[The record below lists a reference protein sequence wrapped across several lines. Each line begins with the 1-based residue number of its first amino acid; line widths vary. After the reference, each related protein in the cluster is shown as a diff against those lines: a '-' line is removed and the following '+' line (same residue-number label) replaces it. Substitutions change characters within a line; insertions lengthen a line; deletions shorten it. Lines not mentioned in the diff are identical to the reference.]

1 VDLTDQIEAGNHTVY
16 VGIIEDGVDDDEA
29 RYFDMPVTVVVKE
42 DVVAGRILITLESQM
57 TPFGPGESKEL
68 GFRVDNQNNIP
79 LTVLVSLDEP
89 SGWENGAVSVNSFQ
103 QAGSTLLVTVD
114 AYSNEKFT
122 VDLTAPTTVKNN
134 DRAEL
139 TIIVEPY
146 DEEVPYGVDFK
157 QQTKFEFAT
166 SCTEVA
172 CLTNELLDPEPST
185 IGLIGMLVAIVLY
198 ATYRR
203 GATRTLAA
211 TMPLKELTLPEE
223 VEVGPEMAASE
234 LDLPPAVTAGDD
246 DLELLDELSDL

>member
-1 VDLTDQIEAGNHTVY
+1 
-16 VGIIEDGVDDDEA
+16 
-29 RYFDMPVTVVVKE
+29 MTVVVKE
-42 DVVAGRILITLESQM
+42 DVVAGRLLITLESQM
-57 TPFGPGESKEL
+57 TPFGPGQSKEL
-68 GFRVDNQNNIP
+68 GFRVDNENNIP
-79 LTVLVSLDEP
+79 LTVLISLDEP
-89 SGWENGAVSVNSFQ
+89 SGWDNGAVSVNSFQ

-122 VDLTAPTTVKNN
+122 VDLVAPTTVKNN

-146 DEEVPYGVDFK
+146 DDEVPYGADFK

-166 SCTEVA
+166 TCTEVA

-185 IGLIGMLVAIVLY
+185 IGLIAMLVVIVLY

-203 GATRTLAA
+203 GATRSMAA
-211 TMPLKELTLPEE
+211 PMPVKDVALPEADE
-223 VEVGPEMAASE
+223 VAPEAAPE
-234 LDLPPAVTAGDD
+234 LDLPPAVTAEDD